1 MRKLLAEPMLH
12 FVLIGIT
19 LFVAYKWLAPNSASR
34 SRVVVTQVAV
44 DDLITQHV
52 SAKGR
57 VPSPAELRHLVD
69 SWVRDE
75 ILYREGVE
83 LGLDRDDIVVKRR
96 VRQKVEVMAEE
107 GASTTAPTDADLSAY
122 LSAHQDQFIR
132 PAVLTFEQVFLG
144 HSKMSPELRLV
155 VARARDAVRRGD
167 DPGQLGEPSLLP
179 SRATEMPADLVARD
193 FGEPFATALEQA
205 PLGTWTG
212 PIESSFGSHFVR
224 VTARTPAAT
233 PPLDDVRAE
242 VQREWENDRRRH
254 ARDDG
259 YAKMRSKYDVI
270 VETTSASG
278 GE

>member
-34 SRVVVTQVAV
+34 SRVVVTQAAV

-107 GASTTAPTDADLSAY
+107 G
-122 LSAHQDQFIR
+122 
-132 PAVLTFEQVFLG
+132 
-144 HSKMSPELRLV
+144 
-155 VARARDAVRRGD
+155 
-167 DPGQLGEPSLLP
+167 
-179 SRATEMPADLVARD
+179 
-193 FGEPFATALEQA
+193 
-205 PLGTWTG
+205 
-212 PIESSFGSHFVR
+212 
-224 VTARTPAAT
+224 
-233 PPLDDVRAE
+233 
-242 VQREWENDRRRH
+242 
-254 ARDDG
+254 
-259 YAKMRSKYDVI
+259 
-270 VETTSASG
+270 
-278 GE
+278 